1 MEQAGA
7 WHSGQQSLIFN
18 VQSHFTKLTRDAYS
32 FRKGSGEV
40 RRRAERGR
48 EKHVEAGGGVE
59 RHWDFPLEQYLDITG
74 PTDTLGT
81 QSRPEE
87 TEHLRACCDIY
98 DH

>member
-40 RRRAERGR
+40 RRRDRERQREARGGRGGGR
-48 EKHVEAGGGVE
+48 E
-59 RHWDFPLEQYLDITG
+59 
-74 PTDTLGT
+74 TLGL
-81 QSRPEE
+81 SP
-87 TEHLRACCDIY
+87 
-98 DH
+98 